1 MVGDIL
7 RGLENIDKFIFDADN
22 DLGIPSID
30 AITEFNAL
38 NFERINMWNKVKNKC
53 DTCLYTFVD
62 DYRFNSVW
70 TNPSKWLGVLHAFNS
85 VIAPDFSL
93 YTDMPIALQIYNHYR
108 KMWVARLW
116 QENGIKVIPNICW
129 STKES
134 YDFCFLGQPKN
145 SIVAISSIGA
155 IKSVESRKYFIDG
168 YYKMKEVLEPTKI
181 ICYGSLPK
189 ELFNEEVL
197 RIPHFFNR
205 SF

>member
-1 MVGDIL
+1 M
-7 RGLENIDKFIFDADN
+7 RGLENTDKFIFDGDN
-22 DLGIPSID
+22 GLGVPSID
-30 AITEFNAL
+30 AVHDFNAC
-38 NFERINMWNKVKNKC
+38 NFERINMHNKVKNKYE
-53 DTCLYTFVD
+53 TCLYTFVD

-70 TNPSKWLGVLHAFNS
+70 TNPIKWLGVLHAFNS
-85 VIAPDFSL
+85 VIALDFSL

-116 QENGIKVIPNICW
+116 QENDIKVIPNICW

-134 YDFCFLGQPKN
+134 YKFCFLGQPKN

-189 ELFNEEVL
+189 ELLNEEVL